1 MIGLDEVVSAL
12 ESGRLKEVFATGT
25 AAVISPVGKLAY
37 QGKTYMINGGTVGPL
52 ARKLYEFIMGIQY
65 GKIPDPFG
73 WMEKII

>member
-1 MIGLDEVVSAL
+1 
-12 ESGRLKEVFATGT
+12 
-25 AAVISPVGKLAY
+25 
-37 QGKTYMINGGTVGPL
+37 VGPL